1 KELSALEGYY
11 AAQDEMRNNWLAGVK
26 SSWENYADMATNYN
40 QIAADTTNTAL
51 SGVTSNLQQGLYDL
65 ATQSED
71 AGDALSNMVEGFGK
85 TVIQTLAQLAAQW
98 LVYQGVQLLVGK
110 T

>member
-1 KELSALEGYY
+1 M
-11 AAQDEMRNNWLAGVK
+11 AA
-26 SSWENYADMATNYN
+26 NYN

-98 LVYQGVQLLVGK
+98 LVYQGCSCLWGKLHKPLPLLLW
-110 T
+110 